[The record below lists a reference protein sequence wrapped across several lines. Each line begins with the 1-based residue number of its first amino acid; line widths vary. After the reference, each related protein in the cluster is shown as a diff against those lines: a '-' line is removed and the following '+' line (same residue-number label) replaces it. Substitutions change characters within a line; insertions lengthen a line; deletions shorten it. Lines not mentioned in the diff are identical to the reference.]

1 MSDEHRKQE
10 VKAEGT
16 ENIFNALVAANTPK
30 STVQIQETFRIQNR
44 QQRKRSPHIIL

>member
-1 MSDEHRKQE
+1 MSTEEQE

-16 ENIFNALVAANTPK
+16 ENLFNTLVAANTPK

-44 QQRKRSPHIIL
+44 QECKRSSHIIL